1 MSDRELIERTLAGDK
16 VAFGELY
23 DEYARLVRSV
33 CYSATG
39 ELNAAQDL
47 AQEVFLRAYTKLQT
61 IKNPD
66 NFGAWVCGIAR
77 FAGKEWRRKK
87 GRDKHEFDENLPQ
100 TASAAEETSEDER
113 LSLMREAMA
122 DLDEQ
127 ERFALN
133 AFYLR
138 GQSATEARTVM
149 ELSQSGFYKLL
160 DRARANLGKAIRQR
174 QEA

>member
-1 MSDRELIERTLAGDK
+1 MPDRDLVERTLGGDK
-16 VAFGELY
+16 VAFGKLY
-23 DEYARLVRSV
+23 DEYARLVRSI
-33 CYSATG
+33 CYDATG

-47 AQEVFLRAYTKLQT
+47 AQEVFLRAYTKLPT
-61 IKNPD
+61 IKNRD

-100 TASAAEETSEDER
+100 TASAEEVTEDDR
-113 LSLMREAMA
+113 LSLMREAMT

-138 GQSATEARTVM
+138 GQSATEARNVM

-160 DRARANLGKAIRQR
+160 DRARTKLGKAIRQR

>member
-1 MSDRELIERTLAGDK
+1 MSDQDLVERTLAGDK

-23 DEYARLVRSV
+23 DQYARLVRSI
-33 CYSATG
+33 CYDATG

-47 AQEVFLRAYTKLQT
+47 AQEVFLRAYTKLPT

-100 TASAAEETSEDER
+100 TVSAEEPLVEDDR
-113 LSLMREAMA
+113 LGLMREAMT

-138 GQSATEARTVM
+138 GKSATEARTVM

-160 DRARANLGKAIRQR
+160 DRARTKLGKAIQQR